1 MLDWARLRRGKS
13 SDEDGIAPVEPIG
26 EAGIAL
32 ALGGGAARG
41 WAHIGVLRALD
52 EAGIRINMIAGTSV
66 GALVGGCYLAGRLDE
81 LEEFARSLTLRRM
94 FGYFDFSLRGHG
106 ILGGM
111 RLDAKLR
118 SHLDGIMLED
128 LPSPMVCV
136 ATEIGTGHEF
146 WLSSGHLITA
156 MRASYALPGV
166 FEPVLCNGRMLID
179 GAMVNPVPVSVCRAY
194 ERHLVVA
201 VNLHYDCFGRSAIIK
216 HHVSDAA
223 AAPAG
228 AALGEKAQRLG
239 ITGVMVDA
247 FGIIQDRITR
257 SRLAGDPPDLSLQP
271 RLSHIGLS
279 EFHRADEAIRIG
291 YETTKAQLPEIERL
305 HAILR

>member
-1 MLDWARLRRGKS
+1 
-13 SDEDGIAPVEPIG
+13 
-26 EAGIAL
+26 
-32 ALGGGAARG
+32 
-41 WAHIGVLRALD
+41 
-52 EAGIRINMIAGTSV
+52 
-66 GALVGGCYLAGRLDE
+66 
-81 LEEFARSLTLRRM
+81 
-94 FGYFDFSLRGHG
+94 
-106 ILGGM
+106 
-111 RLDAKLR
+111 
-118 SHLDGIMLED
+118 
-128 LPSPMVCV
+128 
-136 ATEIGTGHEF
+136 
-146 WLSSGHLITA
+146 
-156 MRASYALPGV
+156 
-166 FEPVLCNGRMLID
+166 
-179 GAMVNPVPVSVCRAY
+179 
-194 ERHLVVA
+194 VA
-201 VNLHYDCFGRSAIIK
+201 VNLHYDCFGRSALIK